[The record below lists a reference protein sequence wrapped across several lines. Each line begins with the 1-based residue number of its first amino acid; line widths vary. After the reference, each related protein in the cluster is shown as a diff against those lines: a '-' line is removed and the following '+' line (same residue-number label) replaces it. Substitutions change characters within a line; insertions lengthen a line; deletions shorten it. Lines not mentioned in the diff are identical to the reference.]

1 MKHAAY
7 LALALAV
14 GSPVGADITVR
25 FDEGAPKD
33 RFSITNQGACP
44 LGEVAVTLDL
54 GASAAG
60 LIFDVTSLGAGVSV
74 FQPLEMVAGQEFLA
88 SVPEVKDGDSKITLP
103 VIGLAPGA
111 SIAFTIDVDDTRG
124 MTETM
129 VSGAEISGAKAV
141 VTGYATTAEATF
153 GSNAIAEVAFASCS
167 A

>member
-74 FQPLEMVAGQEFLA
+74 FQPL
-88 SVPEVKDGDSKITLP
+88 KWLP
-103 VIGLAPGA
+103 VRSFWPACP
-111 SIAFTIDVDDTRG
+111 R
-124 MTETM
+124 
-129 VSGAEISGAKAV
+129 
-141 VTGYATTAEATF
+141 
-153 GSNAIAEVAFASCS
+153 
-167 A
+167 